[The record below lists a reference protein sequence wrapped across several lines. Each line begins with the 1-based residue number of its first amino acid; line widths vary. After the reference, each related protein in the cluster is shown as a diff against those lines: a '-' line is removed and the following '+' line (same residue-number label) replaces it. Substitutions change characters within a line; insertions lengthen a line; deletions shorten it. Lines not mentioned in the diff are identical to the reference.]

1 MYTLTHFNTHTHT
14 HTHTHTQVVGS
25 ERESGGEERRVVL
38 LSNSQGAAPHLHRIL
53 HRASALRS
61 VDAYLH
67 QLLPPASSASQ
78 PPCIACCLDLVERMC
93 CTGAHTRHP
102 LKGSR
107 VGGRYRKF
115 GLCKDHLDLSLASL
129 EQVPQCVRFEY
140 GQYCVSVNNYCE
152 SLQSCRAALSL
163 SLTHAHTHTHTQ
175 HIHCR

>member
-1 MYTLTHFNTHTHT
+1 LVTHVYTLTHFNTHTHT

-25 ERESGGEERRVVL
+25 ERESAGEERRAVL

-78 PPCIACCLDLVERMC
+78 PPCIACSLDLVERMC
-93 CTGAHTRHP
+93 CTLVCCTPLVLALYTRVHTGHP

-115 GLCKDHLDLSLASL
+115 GLCNDHLDLSLASL

-140 GQYCVSVNNYCE
+140 
-152 SLQSCRAALSL
+152 
-163 SLTHAHTHTHTQ
+163 
-175 HIHCR
+175 